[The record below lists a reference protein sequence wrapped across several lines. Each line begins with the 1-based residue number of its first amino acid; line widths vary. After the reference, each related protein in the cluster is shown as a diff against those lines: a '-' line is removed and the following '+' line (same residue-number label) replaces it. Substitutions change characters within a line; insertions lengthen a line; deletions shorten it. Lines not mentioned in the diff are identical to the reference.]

1 MTEFVLLVLAGL
13 FAWCCVLT
21 VVTRRQ
27 TIELDALRRWRHN
40 LVAPALV
47 RGEELYARTHASVGL
62 PSIEAMQRVAAS
74 VKERMPS

>member
-1 MTEFVLLVLAGL
+1 MTEFVLLVLAAL

-21 VVTRRQ
+21 AVTRRQ

-40 LVAPALV
+40 VVAPALT

-62 PSIEAMQRVAAS
+62 PSIESLQAVAKSAR
-74 VKERMPS
+74 ERMPS